1 MQIVTIKQSDTYPP
15 LRAYLQMANGKPI
28 RLAGATVK
36 LIALDSNDNK
46 KINKQVEIKD
56 ANKGY
61 VEYKWDKKDTQEPG
75 ELRAEF
81 EITQQDGSIVTVPND
96 GYFIINITKQLG

>member
-36 LIALDSNDNK
+36 LIAPDSNDNK
-46 KINKQVEIKD
+46 
-56 ANKGY
+56 
-61 VEYKWDKKDTQEPG
+61 
-75 ELRAEF
+75 R
-81 EITQQDGSIVTVPND
+81 
-96 GYFIINITKQLG
+96 